1 MASHV
6 NPTCAKCPK
15 AYEQLNGRYC
25 TVLKRIVEY
34 DKQPLCKQD
43 KK

>member
-6 NPTCAKCPK
+6 NLICAKCPK
-15 AYEQLNGRYC
+15 SYEQLNGRYC

-34 DKQPLCKQD
+34 DKQPACQTS